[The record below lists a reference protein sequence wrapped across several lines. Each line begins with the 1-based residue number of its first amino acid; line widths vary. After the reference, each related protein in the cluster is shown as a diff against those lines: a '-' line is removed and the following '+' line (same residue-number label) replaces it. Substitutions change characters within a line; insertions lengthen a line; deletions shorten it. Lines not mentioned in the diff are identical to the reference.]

1 MSAKWMRI
9 ESDFVDHPKLHR
21 LSVALSEPLAE
32 AYVLRGWSWL
42 SRFCPTGHF
51 RDIEGTAFEEA
62 CRWRG
67 AHGELLM
74 ALVSSGLLDRREDGG
89 WEAHDWADH
98 QGKVAATAEKERE
111 RKRSYREKLSRGR
124 PVLVPRDN
132 AGDISPRPA
141 QRDVTGRDVTGR
153 KEETLSDTPDLE
165 SKLTDDEF
173 QVFEHWRVTLN
184 HPKAKPTAE
193 RKRLIA
199 KQLKVYPREDLQR
212 AIDGCS
218 KSPHHMGQN
227 DRNMRYDDL
236 ELILRDAKHIEQFMG
251 LAS

>member
-1 MSAKWMRI
+1 MAGC
-9 ESDFVDHPKLHR
+9 DV
-21 LSVALSEPLAE
+21 
-32 AYVLRGWSWL
+32 
-42 SRFCPTGHF
+42 TG
-51 RDIEGTAFEEA
+51 G
-62 CRWRG
+62 
-67 AHGELLM
+67 
-74 ALVSSGLLDRREDGG
+74 
-89 WEAHDWADH
+89 
-98 QGKVAATAEKERE
+98 
-111 RKRSYREKLSRGR
+111 
-124 PVLVPRDN
+124 
-132 AGDISPRPA
+132 
-141 QRDVTGRDVTGR
+141 DVTGRDGTGR
-153 KEETLSDTPDLE
+153 KEETLSGTPDLE

-212 AIDGCS
+212 AIDGCA